1 MLHYRGAGVGHG
13 AKHQITPGELPVYLA
28 ARAAPPE
35 GLRKKRLN
43 VRQITLSFLSPAPW
57 SVEGMI
63 RVQDLKKFFGQ
74 KKAVN
79 GVSFTV
85 EKGEVLGFLGPNG
98 AGKST
103 TMRMI
108 TGFIPPTDGEV
119 TVGGFNVVEQPLEAK
134 RLIGYLPESAPAYGE
149 MSVRGFLNFVAE
161 LRGLRGAAKTSAVDR
176 AIEMCFLGSVAHQTV
191 ETLSKGY
198 RHRTCFAQS
207 IIHDPEVLIMD
218 EPTEGLDPNQKYEVR
233 TLIRRMGER
242 KAIIFS
248 THILEEVE
256 AVCSRAIII
265 DRGQIVANGTPA
277 ELKQRSHYAGAVR
290 VRFAERNAAITPRLR
305 QLEGA
310 ADVVTITDS
319 PLMVRVFPKDKSAA
333 SDLARA
339 IGELA
344 AQEHWPLEELHIE
357 EGRLD
362 DVFRNITLPD
372 TKEAQ

>member
-1 MLHYRGAGVGHG
+1 
-13 AKHQITPGELPVYLA
+13 
-28 ARAAPPE
+28 
-35 GLRKKRLN
+35 
-43 VRQITLSFLSPAPW
+43 
-57 SVEGMI
+57 MI
-63 RVQDLKKFFGQ
+63 RVQDLKKFFGP

-108 TGFIPPTDGEV
+108 TGFLPPTEGGV
-119 TVGGFNVVEQPLEAK
+119 TVGGFDVVEQPLQAK
-134 RLIGYLPESAPAYGE
+134 RLIGYLPESAPAYAE
-149 MSVRGFLNFVAE
+149 MTVASFLNFVAE
-161 LRGLRGAAKTSAVDR
+161 LRGLRGAAKGAAVDR
-176 AIEMCFLGSVAHQTV
+176 AIEMCFLGSVKHQTV

-207 IIHDPEVLIMD
+207 IIHDPEVLILD
-218 EPTEGLDPNQKYEVR
+218 EPTEGLDPNQKHEVR

-265 DRGQIVANGTPA
+265 DRGQIVANGTPS
-277 ELKQRSHYAGAVR
+277 ELKQRSQYAGAVR
-290 VRFAERNAAITPRLR
+290 VRFAQTDPTIAKRLTQFDGVGKVVTLGESPLTLRIFPKERNATR
-305 QLEGA
+305 
-310 ADVVTITDS
+310 
-319 PLMVRVFPKDKSAA
+319 
-333 SDLARA
+333 DLARV
-339 IGELA
+339 IGEEA
-344 AQEHWPLEELHIE
+344 AREHWQLEELHTE

-362 DVFRNITLPD
+362 DVFRSITLPD
-372 TKEAQ
+372 TSQTT